1 MEFVWILGF
10 IFAAALIWIGLTKT
24 VGTMKPSSRQVVA
37 AAGFLLLLA
46 MIALSLDKAFGWWD
60 KFPKLIVGIMG
71 VLIVADRFIR
81 IAVLPGR
88 GGNTVLDLGRIG
100 GGEIIVNIVVALAL
114 AWYVMK
120 DIGDIIQAPGWKLE
134 NISYQVFGLSIA
146 LAVLIQGVSK
156 RRLLEG
162 GVFLGTSFLA
172 WSKIESFGWEK
183 ATGTATTL
191 ILNKRTKI
199 PFFTSTNISVRLEHM
214 TQIEDILGQH
224 NIARQSEEPKIE
236 L

>member
-1 MEFVWILGF
+1 MEFAWVLGF
-10 IFAAALIWIGLTKT
+10 VVAAALIWVGLTKR
-24 VGTMKPSSRQVVA
+24 VGTLKPSSRQIVA

-46 MIALSLDKAFGWWD
+46 MIALLLDKAFGWWE
-60 KFPKLIVGIMG
+60 KFPKAIVGMLG
-71 VLIVADRFIR
+71 VLIVVDRFIR
-81 IAVLPGR
+81 IALLPSR
-88 GGNTVLDLGRIG
+88 GGTTILDLGRIG
-100 GGEIIVNIVVALAL
+100 GAEVIVNIVVALAL

-120 DIGDIIQAPGWKLE
+120 DIADVIQAPGWKLE
-134 NISYQVFGLSIA
+134 NISYQIFGLSIA

-183 ATGTATTL
+183 ASGTATTL
-191 ILNKRTKI
+191 VLNKRTAI

-214 TQIEDILGQH
+214 KQIEDIFGQH

-236 L
+236 P